1 MTSSSITVQLEM
13 VPCIHQNGDITGH
26 LVKYTGGGRTRTK
39 KNSSG
44 RIIVISD
51 LEPST
56 HYSIR
61 VAAVNS
67 AGTGL
72 YSNPVNQLT
81 AGMFYIFGSSLDIMV
96 LFQY

>member
-1 MTSSSITVQLEM
+1 M
-13 VPCIHQNGDITGH
+13 
-26 LVKYTGGGRTRTK
+26 KYTGGGSTETIEDS
-39 KNSSG
+39 NG

-61 VAAVNS
+61 VAVVNS

-72 YSNPVNQLT
+72 YSNPVYQLT
-81 AGMFYIFGSSLDIMV
+81 AGMFYIFGSSLHIIV